1 MLRRACFSG
10 CRRRR
15 QGHPED
21 IRGHD
26 PFMRVDIG
34 DPIPFVD
41 VLVIEAGEQGEVAR
55 GDCGRDWR
63 YLHKLLL
70 EMSLR
75 SGGG

>member
-1 MLRRACFSG
+1 
-10 CRRRR
+10 
-15 QGHPED
+15 
-21 IRGHD
+21 
-26 PFMRVDIG
+26 MRVDIG